1 MRAEPNRVSDPRF
14 RTRTKG
20 ATGTFLGF
28 EKVEAS
34 HDDLVPYKNRL
45 PRELRESLLTE
56 AQWRDRGREVLDEA
70 QAYAQHPCMDA
81 HRTCDYY
88 LERDTRRT
96 GEEGA

>member
-1 MRAEPNRVSDPRF
+1 MRAEPNRVSEPRF

-34 HDDLVPYKNRL
+34 PDDLIPYKNRL

-56 AQWRDRGREVLDEA
+56 TQWRERGREVAQGA
-70 QAYAQHPCMDA
+70 QAYALHPCMDA